1 MKKNRITQFFLLV
14 LALIF
19 IFFTY
24 YTKEH
29 KDELTIDTK
38 NLNEI
43 TSNLTDKKTNII
55 ENIEYIGT
63 DNRGN
68 SFLISSDLAE
78 IYSNKPDLSYMKN
91 VKALIKLSD
100 GRKIKI
106 SSDRAI
112 YNRINNDTKFIDNV
126 LMTESDNI
134 IMSNNLDLYTSKNL
148 ITIFN
153 DIKYKSN
160 KGLLIADKI
169 DINLLNQETNIYMYN
184 NKKKVQA
191 QFIN

>member
-78 IYSNKPDLSYMKN
+78 IYSNKPDLSYMEN